1 MKPFLCA
8 PASSRPHSK
17 VEAFETVP
25 LGDENRFPFLKT
37 VTRLP
42 LFLRL
47 AKTMIRWRIRGGH
60 RLVGIFEKLGLLNV
74 VAQYQ
79 LGRGVGFSV
88 PLFRADTCWDQR
100 DIEGYEKQLISSFC
114 HLLEPLPDVVLFD
127 CGADIG
133 TFSALVCSHT
143 SRVARV
149 IAFEP
154 NPDVAGF
161 MKRNLSQLQV
171 PSEAISKAVSSFEGA
186 GRLEVPNYDNS
197 DHARFLVPGDG
208 PLEVVTIDSF
218 GVRGGNVAIKI
229 DVEGGELEV
238 LKGAAE
244 TISSA
249 RECVITVEA
258 NPRVAMRTK
267 RDPVECLRFL
277 QSLRL
282 FNFVVAETAESPLMS
297 SPLIKDGQKAICNV
311 IGWTSEPAAPFVE
324 RLGKGA

>member
-8 PASSRPHSK
+8 QASSRPHSTIEEFK
-17 VEAFETVP
+17 TIP
-25 LGDENRFPFLKT
+25 LRAKNRSPILKT
-37 VTRLP
+37 VTRAP
-42 LFLRL
+42 LLLRL

-60 RLVGIFEKLGLLNV
+60 RLVGISGQLGMLNV
-74 VAQYQ
+74 VVQYQ
-79 LGRGVGFSV
+79 LGRGVSFSV

-100 DIEGYEKQLISSFC
+100 DIEDYETRLINSFC
-114 HLLEPLPDVVLFD
+114 HLLEPLSDVVLFD

-133 TFSALVCSHT
+133 TFSALVCSQT

-154 NPDVAGF
+154 NPDVVGF

-171 PSEAISKAVSSFEGA
+171 PSEAISKAVSCFNGA
-186 GRLEVPNYDNS
+186 GRLEVPDYDNS

-238 LKGAAE
+238 LRGAAE

-249 RECVITVEA
+249 RKCVITMEA
-258 NPRVAMRTK
+258 HPRVSRRTK

-277 QSLRL
+277 QSLRQ
-282 FNFVVAETAESPLMS
+282 FSFVIAETAESLLTS
-297 SPLIKDGQKAICNV
+297 SPLIKDGQRANRNV
-311 IGWTSEPAAPFVE
+311 IGWTQ
-324 RLGKGA
+324 